1 MDRRSACRCD
11 ADACIY
17 KAPAETQV
25 IKDLPSRNAGLI
37 LIAAPLV
44 QAIISPVA
52 GRLSDKHSPYKLSSA
67 GMGCCAMALLGLIFL
82 HDDSSYIR
90 IIMNLALMGVGF
102 GIFSSPNTNAIM
114 SSVSSHDSGVAS
126 SIVATMR
133 NCGQTLSMAI
143 VTIIISAR
151 MGKRVLPLR
160 NLWS

>member
-1 MDRRSACRCD
+1 
-11 ADACIY
+11 
-17 KAPAETQV
+17 
-25 IKDLPSRNAGLI
+25 
-37 LIAAPLV
+37 
-44 QAIISPVA
+44 
-52 GRLSDKHSPYKLSSA
+52 
-67 GMGCCAMALLGLIFL
+67 MALLGLIFL

-90 IIMNLALMGVGF
+90 IILNLALMGVGF

-151 MGKRVLPLR
+151 MGKASLTAAEPMVVMSTIRIAFAVFSIICAVGMIIALKR
-160 NLWS
+160 NEQKE